1 MCALSPPLPF
11 FTLFLLLLV
20 LLSLQ
25 SMSFGSLANAA
36 AWWGSQVLSTK
47 KTLGQPVLQGMEGE
61 NTESPLGTEQRLRHM
76 KAGVQLIELVVYK
89 YPQGLESFGG
99 NV

>member
-1 MCALSPPLPF
+1 MCALSPPLPIF
-11 FTLFLLLLV
+11 ILFLLLLV

-25 SMSFGSLANAA
+25 SMLVFGSLANAA

-61 NTESPLGTEQRLRHM
+61 NTESPLGTEQSLRHM
-76 KAGVQLIELVVYK
+76 QAGVQLIELVVYK
-89 YPQGLESFGG
+89 YP
-99 NV
+99 